1 MMVMYELP
9 LFPLNTVLFP
19 GMPLSLHIF
28 EDRYKVMIGICL
40 ERRQPFGA
48 VLIRQGDEAFGPL
61 AEPHLVGC
69 TAQITQVKRLGQGRM
84 NIGAIGRHRFRILS
98 MSRDKPYL
106 VGEVVNY
113 PLSGNESSGKKA
125 TGNESSGTESGIN
138 TAANR
143 LRHWVARYMDELS
156 KIEGA
161 DFDPL
166 QLPDEPVGLAY
177 LAAALLHIPEHEK
190 QMFLT
195 SVSTFELLRDLR
207 SIYRREVAFL
217 KMMIEH
223 KVTDQ
228 EFFSLN

>member
-1 MMVMYELP
+1 MYELP

-19 GMPLSLHIF
+19 GMPLALHIF
-28 EDRYKVMIGICL
+28 EDHYKVMIGLCL
-40 ERRQPFGA
+40 ERRQSFGV
-48 VLIRQGDEAFGPL
+48 VLIRQGDEALGPL

-84 NIGAIGRHRFRILS
+84 NIGAIGRRRFRILS

-113 PLSGNESSGKKA
+113 PLSGK
-125 TGNESSGTESGIN
+125 ESSGTESGIN

-156 KIEGA
+156 NIEGA

-166 QLPDEPVGLAY
+166 QLPDEPVRLAY
-177 LAAALLHIPEHEK
+177 LAATLLHIPEHEK

-195 SVSTFELLRDLR
+195 SVSTVELLRDLR

-217 KMMIEH
+217 KMMSER

-228 EFFSLN
+228 GYFSLN